1 MGRILELMSKSDEH
15 QMERFFKCP
24 RKYKK
29 FPLCEFYMF
38 EEEYANFL
46 VNYGMLQES
55 QMCHYRPLEM
65 TETVEGIV
73 QSEMYELK
81 KEPIG
86 RTAAAAKKG
95 GTKKKQGH
103 MNWMICLGV
112 AVLVLLGFNSVI
124 LLVLVLMQMFK

>member
-1 MGRILELMSKSDEH
+1 
-15 QMERFFKCP
+15 
-24 RKYKK
+24 
-29 FPLCEFYMF
+29 MF
-38 EEEYANFL
+38 EEEYTNFL

-65 TETVEGIV
+65 TEPVEGIV

-86 RTAAAAKKG
+86 RIAAVAKG

-112 AVLVLLGFNSVI
+112 AILVLLGFNSAI